1 MPDGEQITPKNN
13 FFLLGQE
20 EAEKALL
27 GAYNSNKL
35 HNSWLISGVK
45 GIGKATLAYRFA
57 RFLLDERRRS
67 FSPASSLATDPD
79 SPANRLVSSGSHPDF
94 KVIERDFI
102 ETDRKKVLKAIKDG
116 AALDESELKGL
127 KKSAFIR
134 IDDVRGINEFLAK
147 KSSGDGWRAVI
158 IDSIDDMN
166 PASAN
171 ALLKILEEPPAKS
184 ILLLISHNVG
194 QLLPTIRSRCTK
206 LVLKPLSDNAVASL
220 LRRYRPELDET
231 AVKGITE
238 IASGSIGKALNY
250 ADCGALER
258 YRGLSAI
265 IGAGSRFRLQ
275 DLLDW
280 VDAAVGSEESFE
292 LASELVLK
300 YCYDHILFS
309 RDIEETARAWE
320 NAVRVLRQTDSLNM
334 DKKEALINIIGN
346 LCKVM

>member
-1 MPDGEQITPKNN
+1 MPDGEQIIPKNN
-13 FFLLGQE
+13 PFLLGQE

-27 GAYNSNKL
+27 DAYNSNKL

-57 RFLLDERRRS
+57 RFLLDEKRRS
-67 FSPASSLATDPD
+67 FTPATSLATAPD
-79 SPANRLVSSGSHPDF
+79 SVSNMLISSGSHPDF

-116 AALDESELKGL
+116 TALDESELKGL

-134 IDDVRGINEFLAK
+134 IDDVRGINEFLTK
-147 KSSGDGWRAVI
+147 KSSNDGWRVVI

-166 PASAN
+166 TASAN

-206 LVLKPLSDNAVASL
+206 LVLKPLADNAVASL

-231 AVKGITE
+231 TIKGVTE

-250 ADCGALER
+250 VDCGALER
-258 YRGLSAI
+258 YRGLCAV
-265 IGAGSRFRLQ
+265 IGAGSRFKLQ
-275 DLLDW
+275 DLLNW
-280 VDAAVGSEESFE
+280 VDASVVSEESFD

-300 YCYDHILFS
+300 YCSDHILTS
-309 RDIEETARAWE
+309 RNIEETARVWE
-320 NAVRVLRQTDSLNM
+320 NAVKILRQAESLNM

>member
-158 IDSIDDMN
+158 IDSIESGQRQRAFENSGRTAGKKHFAADQPQCRTAAADD
-166 PASAN
+166 PF
-171 ALLKILEEPPAKS
+171 ALY
-184 ILLLISHNVG
+184 
-194 QLLPTIRSRCTK
+194 QT
-206 LVLKPLSDNAVASL
+206 
-220 LRRYRPELDET
+220 
-231 AVKGITE
+231 GIE
-238 IASGSIGKALNY
+238 
-250 ADCGALER
+250 
-258 YRGLSAI
+258 
-265 IGAGSRFRLQ
+265 
-275 DLLDW
+275 
-280 VDAAVGSEESFE
+280 AAVGQRGGQP
-292 LASELVLK
+292 ASPLPAG
-300 YCYDHILFS
+300 
-309 RDIEETARAWE
+309 T
-320 NAVRVLRQTDSLNM
+320 
-334 DKKEALINIIGN
+334 
-346 LCKVM
+346 

>member
-171 ALLKILEEPPAKS
+171 ALLKILEEPAGKKHFAADQP
-184 ILLLISHNVG
+184 
-194 QLLPTIRSRCTK
+194 QCR
-206 LVLKPLSDNAVASL
+206 
-220 LRRYRPELDET
+220 T
-231 AVKGITE
+231 AAADDPFALYQTGIE
-238 IASGSIGKALNY
+238 
-250 ADCGALER
+250 
-258 YRGLSAI
+258 
-265 IGAGSRFRLQ
+265 
-275 DLLDW
+275 
-280 VDAAVGSEESFE
+280 AAVRQRGGQP
-292 LASELVLK
+292 ASPLPAG
-300 YCYDHILFS
+300 
-309 RDIEETARAWE
+309 T
-320 NAVRVLRQTDSLNM
+320 
-334 DKKEALINIIGN
+334 
-346 LCKVM
+346 